1 MPELDLSPTGL
12 FHIVNEEYRVTAV
25 TEFIRNHKGCTA
37 QEIVDGQKVNG
48 REKVFKI
55 LKELKKVKMVSEE
68 KDEKDRRKKK
78 LFLANDH
85 PLVSVPSELNN
96 FETNFMQLVQKSM
109 REFKIRYAKAR
120 IRYHNFTQMVPEL
133 SDIYQLVRLP
143 LHIFQDISNLLNIS
157 SIYSWSQ
164 IRDESTLNTLHVI
177 TYRKLLNIQ
186 MNLFKTLTQLEKST
200 QDSAKIILRSVFTD
214 RLLDIDRASSY
225 QDKIELYF
233 STFTRFGLGRYINP
247 ILDFL
252 WKLTYE
258 HKDLLYVG
266 SKQLEIKYED
276 GWKGLIT
283 NID

>member
-109 REFKIRYAKAR
+109 REFKIRY
-120 IRYHNFTQMVPEL
+120 Q
-133 SDIYQLVRLP
+133 S
-143 LHIFQDISNLLNIS
+143 
-157 SIYSWSQ
+157 
-164 IRDESTLNTLHVI
+164 
-177 TYRKLLNIQ
+177 
-186 MNLFKTLTQLEKST
+186 
-200 QDSAKIILRSVFTD
+200 IILRRWSPNY
-214 RLLDIDRASSY
+214 RI
-225 QDKIELYF
+225 
-233 STFTRFGLGRYINP
+233 YINLCASP
-247 ILDFL
+247 YIYF
-252 WKLTYE
+252 KIFPT
-258 HKDLLYVG
+258 
-266 SKQLEIKYED
+266 S
-276 GWKGLIT
+276 LIYRLS
-283 NID
+283 IHGHRFEMRVH